1 MSRVRDALLV
11 LFIPAAMLAA
21 SALGELAAWLFA

>member
-1 MSRVRDALLV
+1 MTRARDLALV